1 MLEFWMLFLIIAIV
15 AVIVEIFVPTMF
27 CINFAFAGIITAI
40 VSIFWTGANL
50 STLFILFV
58 VLSLLSIIFIKPILL
73 KMLKKEDQADFNTQ
87 YIGKIVKSIEPITQT
102 SGAVTI
108 YDERWEARL
117 QTEGEEIPANTDVK
131 IVSNDSLILFVE
143 RVN

>member
-40 VSIFWTGANL
+40 VSIFWLGANL

-58 VLSLLSIIFIKPILL
+58 VISLLSIIFIKPLL
-73 KMLKKEDQADFNTQ
+73 VKMLKKEDQADFNTQ
-87 YIGKIVKSIEPITQT
+87 YIGKIVKSLEPISKT
-102 SGAVTI
+102 SGSVTI

-117 QTEGEEIPANTDVK
+117 QNEEEEIPANTDVK
-131 IVSNDSLILFVE
+131 IVGNDSLILFVE
-143 RVN
+143 RV